1 VAQEI
6 TQTKPNQTKLE
17 NFLSSQRKKERKK
30 GGKCKQTLRVSLKS
44 NSDLE

>member
-1 VAQEI
+1 VVQEI

-30 GGKCKQTLRVSLKS
+30 ERKVANVNKLWEYR
-44 NSDLE
+44 